1 MALESYGRPATLSLI
16 ECQLETGRTHQI
28 RVHLAHTGHGL
39 LGDPV
44 YGGRRKIAKK
54 ALSEVSLALVSGFS
68 RQALHA
74 AVLGFEHPISGK
86 KMRFEAPYPTDFKTL
101 LEALEKDG

>member
-1 MALESYGRPATLSLI
+1 
-16 ECQLETGRTHQI
+16 
-28 RVHLAHTGHGL
+28 
-39 LGDPV
+39 
-44 YGGRRKIAKK
+44 
-54 ALSEVSLALVSGFS
+54 LALVSGFS